1 MSEKYSNKF
10 KHYRELARVS
20 PPLSKCILFFA
31 SMVVSLYGISN
42 NVVSAVEDEIPTRD
56 QMRALHCLSPRACRD
71 TPPPFHCFKGTEVP
85 ESGPLSILFMGANE
99 AKCHPLLLQFAH
111 ELEVNHHV
119 SYSSE
124 RWQEGNTTTKMQ
136 QSLKQI
142 QFNVVF
148 NFEGCTGTSAGVARS
163 FITPSPS
170 TTLYVDGGPAEFNV
184 VTFRRGGV
192 IPAEKGVISL

>member
-111 ELEVNHHV
+111 ELKVNHHV